1 MQSIVAKGWIQ
12 LAVLGAALYFAID
25 GIQILIDYSMG
36 FITYEAS
43 FVRASRIALVLAG
56 AIAFLLKKKI
66 LVLTSFGRNI
76 VKALLI
82 AAAFSFAAFLF
93 CYTATDSDGV
103 VRHRVWSWERHG
115 WDEAVKATTA
125 AYIEEFYSST
135 RRNRLRAV
143 LEYRIHFKDGSS
155 INVWDDASSL
165 SKLDEYVRSKGIPVE
180 HGEADPIILNNLRKY
195 ADGDPDVIRRLLSR

>member
-1 MQSIVAKGWIQ
+1 MQNPVAKSGIQ
-12 LAVLGAALYFAID
+12 LAVLCAALYFSID
-25 GIQILIDYSMG
+25 GIQALIDYSMG
-36 FITYEAS
+36 YITYKPS
-43 FVRASRIALVLAG
+43 YVKASRIALVITG

-66 LVLTSFGRNI
+66 LVLTPFGRNV
-76 VKALLI
+76 VKSLMI
-82 AAAFSFAAFLF
+82 AAVFSFAAFLV

-103 VRHRVWSWERHG
+103 VRHRVWNWERHS

-155 INVWDDASSL
+155 VNVWDDASSL
-165 SKLDEYVRSKGIPVE
+165 SKLDEYIRSKGIPVE

-195 ADGDPDVIRRLLSR
+195 ADGNPDVIRRLLSR